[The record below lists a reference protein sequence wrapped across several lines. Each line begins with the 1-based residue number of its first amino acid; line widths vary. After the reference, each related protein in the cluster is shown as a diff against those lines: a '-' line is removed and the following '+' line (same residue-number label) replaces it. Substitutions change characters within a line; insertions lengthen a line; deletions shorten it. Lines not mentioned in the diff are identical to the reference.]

1 MKRRINDTLLEL
13 LMGIVAAGV
22 MIQLIQMVISGVYE
36 GMVGSVGTF
45 AAGLWPGIAVGIGL
59 AVHMYVSIDR
69 ALDMTQEDAEKDRQ
83 AYPAVDVLTEYLK
96 MERWLAANPKNRKTN
111 AGIKRFINSWLGRA
125 QNSARPGAGGKVVS
139 AQQYDQRKYSEDE
152 LMAVSDDLIAEAR
165 AGRGKTA

>member
-69 ALDMTQEDAEKDRQ
+69 ALDMMQEDAEKYMRK
-83 AYPAVDVLTEYLK
+83 AYLLRTLILFFVAGVVGYFKFGYIMAFFIGVLCLK
-96 MERWLAANPKNRKTN
+96 FGAFLQPLMHKIRERFRK
-111 AGIKRFINSWLGRA
+111 
-125 QNSARPGAGGKVVS
+125 
-139 AQQYDQRKYSEDE
+139 
-152 LMAVSDDLIAEAR
+152 
-165 AGRGKTA
+165 

>member
-69 ALDMTQEDAEKDRQ
+69 ALDMTQEDAEKYMRK
-83 AYPAVDVLTEYLK
+83 AYLLRTLILFFVAGVVGYFKFGYIMAFFIGVLCLK
-96 MERWLAANPKNRKTN
+96 FGAFLQPLMHKIRERFRK
-111 AGIKRFINSWLGRA
+111 
-125 QNSARPGAGGKVVS
+125 
-139 AQQYDQRKYSEDE
+139 
-152 LMAVSDDLIAEAR
+152 
-165 AGRGKTA
+165 

>member
-69 ALDMTQEDAEKDRQ
+69 ALDMMQEDAEKYMRK
-83 AYPAVDVLTEYLK
+83 AYLLRTLIIFFA
-96 MERWLAANPKNRKTN
+96 
-111 AGIKRFINSWLGRA
+111 AGIVGYFKFGYIMAFFIGVLCLKFGAFLQPLMHKIRERF
-125 QNSARPGAGGKVVS
+125 
-139 AQQYDQRKYSEDE
+139 RK
-152 LMAVSDDLIAEAR
+152 
-165 AGRGKTA
+165 